1 MLEESQLVEV
11 TPDVEQEDVVETTS
25 SIEQIDVVGVDVT
38 GVWVS

>member
-11 TPDVEQEDVVETTS
+11 TPNVETEDVVETTA

-38 GVWVS
+38 GV